1 MNAEFEEKTYETYFN
16 FELARQYPIFFPPG
30 QVCEGWLGFDVA
42 FYIESATF
50 RSYPLRR
57 KNYLNKLLCQ
67 IQNLPKQMKANCF
80 FQYKRPIFLANS
92 KAKEWMYWS
101 RPYFRYKICN
111 RQQKLLENIKAKL
124 NNSLVLYASPATV
137 SMDELFHFY
146 ENSEIIDNSNFT
158 AVERLSNH
166 HVNTYIRSGNFSIA
180 CSEMEEIR
188 SLNLHQ
194 QFSYFE
200 QYVDTY
206 ENIRKVTDVISD
218 IMTANE
224 LYGYSF
230 NRMIDNYN
238 LYYDPYL
245 ARHLLA
251 RHLNEVY
258 FFDDGIM
265 RDFYIMNV
273 FKVLTGIQWAISY

>member
-1 MNAEFEEKTYETYFN
+1 MNAEFEEKTYEIYFN
-16 FELARQYPIFFPPG
+16 IELAKQYPIFFPPG
-30 QVCEGWLGFDVA
+30 QVCEGQLGFDAA
-42 FYIESATF
+42 FYIASATF
-50 RSYPLRR
+50 HSYPLRG
-57 KNYLNKLLCQ
+57 KNYLNKLPCQ

-80 FQYKRPIFLANS
+80 FQYKRPIFLTNS
-92 KAKEWMYWS
+92 KAKEWMYWR

-137 SMDELFHFY
+137 SMDELFCFY
-146 ENSEIIDNSNFT
+146 ENSKIIDNSNFT
-158 AVERLSNH
+158 AVEWLSNH

-206 ENIRKVTDVISD
+206 ENIRKVAHVISD
-218 IMTANE
+218 IMTVNE

-230 NRMIDNYN
+230 NGMIDNYD
-238 LYYDPYL
+238 LYL
-245 ARHLLA
+245 ARY
-251 RHLNEVY
+251 LNEGH

-265 RDFYIMNV
+265 RDFYIMSV
-273 FKVLTGIQWAISY
+273 FKVLTGIQWAMSY